1 MTTFLVF
8 LAALVFAEAIS
19 ASLSQS
25 GLSGWVRVLIL
36 VLIGIGC
43 LFIAGA
49 IGPLVV
55 SGS

>member
-25 GLSGWVRVLIL
+25 GLSGWVRVLVL

-49 IGPLVV
+49 LGPLIV
-55 SGS
+55 S